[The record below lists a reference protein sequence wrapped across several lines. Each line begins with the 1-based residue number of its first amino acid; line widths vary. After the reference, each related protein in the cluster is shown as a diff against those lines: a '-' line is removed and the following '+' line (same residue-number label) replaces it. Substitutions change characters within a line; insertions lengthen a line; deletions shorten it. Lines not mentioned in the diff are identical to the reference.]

1 MKRII
6 NVLGLSLLMLLTA
19 VPTSAY
25 DFNFDDI
32 SYDIIEGTNEV
43 RVMKGGR
50 TNTVEL
56 TIPEEVTNDGTTYRV
71 TEIGESAFSSC
82 RRMTSITLPKSI
94 KKIGK
99 GLLGSPYLS
108 SYRLAEVHISDIAAW
123 CDIEFEDFSAN
134 PLFRGASLYL
144 NEEQITDLVIPDGIT
159 SIKKYAFYGCGGL
172 TSVDIPNSVT
182 SMGTHAFSGC
192 ENMTA
197 VYIHDLTAWF
207 GIEFNLDDEYN
218 GYIGKYYYSNASNP
232 LYCAHNLYLNGEKI
246 TELVI
251 PENITSIGNG
261 TFMGFSGMTSVTI
274 PNNITSIGKDAF
286 HGCDGLTSIT
296 IPNSV
301 TSIGNRAF
309 ADCDGLTSVT
319 IPNSVTS
326 VNEGVF
332 AYCDGLTSITIPS
345 SVTSIKKNAFYECPN
360 LTAVNIN
367 DLAAWCGID
376 TEYKDDM
383 GFNTSNPLVL
393 AHNLYLNGEKITDL
407 VIPDGVTSIGNYTFM
422 CCTGFTSV
430 TIPNSVTSIGT
441 WAFDGCS
448 NLTAVH
454 INDLAAW
461 CNIDFSTPAS
471 NPLLIAPIYQNG
483 KKVTDLVIP
492 DGVTRIKYSAFYG
505 CTSLTSVSFPN
516 SLTEIGKYAFH
527 GCTGLTTLDI
537 PNSITRLEQWSF
549 DGCPNLKTVNI
560 HDMAAWCNIHFMG
573 REANPLS
580 YIHNLSL
587 NGENVTNLVIPEGVT
602 SINHY
607 AFSGCNGITSVE
619 LPKSLTNIGIQAFFE
634 CTSLTQITIPSN
646 VTYIGRN
653 AFQGCEYLT
662 SVTFEDGET
671 PLYLQES
678 LFYNVPLETVY
689 LGRNASGVEG
699 SPFGDTAE
707 TTNHA
712 GVTIGNTVTEL
723 GNSLFANWKNLV
735 HVSWDFQC
743 RVTSIGSNTFNG
755 CTGLYSAPI
764 PQSVTSIGDHA
775 FRGCTGLL
783 YWIYIPDGVKSI
795 GDYAFYGCTSA
806 EAVYIPSSIT
816 SIGASAFEG
825 CTGLTKVHI
834 KDLTA
839 WCNID
844 FQVDFQENG
853 RFTNPLYYAHNL
865 YLNDEKVT
873 DLVIPDGVTAIK
885 RYAFAACSGLT
896 SITIPNS
903 VTAIERFA
911 FGSCDGLTLV
921 TIPENVT
928 SIGKYAFSYCTGLTS
943 VTMSN
948 GLKEIQEGAF
958 NNCAGLTTIT
968 IPNSVTSIGVGAFR
982 RCSGLTSVYSLN
994 TVPPTVDSYC
1004 FDDAQYQTA
1013 TLYVPRTALETYRTT
1028 DPWLNFVNM
1037 EGIDVSGIKGI
1048 NADGCG
1054 KRNVYYDL
1062 NGRKLNEPKV
1072 GLNIINGKKVVVK

>member
-19 VPTSAY
+19 VPVSAY

-50 TNTVEL
+50 TNTLEL

-71 TEIGESAFSSC
+71 TEIKESAFSSC

-99 GLLGSPYLS
+99 NFSSPVIH

-134 PLFRGASLYL
+134 PLYKGASLYL
-144 NEEQITDLVIPDGIT
+144 NEEKITDLVIPDGIT
-159 SIKKYAFYGCGGL
+159 SIKNYAFYGCGGL
-172 TSVDIPNSVT
+172 TSVDIPSSVT
-182 SMGTHAFSGC
+182 SMGAHAFSGC

-218 GYIGKYYYSNASNP
+218 EYVYGRTYANAPNP

-246 TELVI
+246 TDLVI
-251 PENITSIGNG
+251 PGNITSIGDG

-319 IPNSVTS
+319 IPTSITS

-345 SVTSIKKNAFYECPN
+345 SVTSIKRNAFYECPN

-483 KKVTDLVIP
+483 KKVTDLVVP

-911 FGSCDGLTLV
+911 FGSCDGLTSV

-928 SIGKYAFSYCTGLTS
+928 SIGKYAFSSC
-943 VTMSN
+943 
-948 GLKEIQEGAF
+948 I
-958 NNCAGLTTIT
+958 
-968 IPNSVTSIGVGAFR
+968 
-982 RCSGLTSVYSLN
+982 
-994 TVPPTVDSYC
+994 
-1004 FDDAQYQTA
+1004 
-1013 TLYVPRTALETYRTT
+1013 
-1028 DPWLNFVNM
+1028 
-1037 EGIDVSGIKGI
+1037 
-1048 NADGCG
+1048 
-1054 KRNVYYDL
+1054 
-1062 NGRKLNEPKV
+1062 
-1072 GLNIINGKKVVVK
+1072 